1 MPFKDKEKWMK
12 EINQVGD
19 LTLEEPFGDV
29 LQVSLEIQLDEI
41 DKAIL
46 KIFHKYPG
54 RSYKVSQILS
64 ILSYQGI
71 RINYGQLARRLGFF
85 VDMTIIMKEKR
96 TNVFSYR
103 LSK

>member
-1 MPFKDKEKWMK
+1 MQ
-12 EINQVGD
+12 EIDQIG
-19 LTLEEPFGDV
+19 EMPFGDV
-29 LQVSLEIQLDEI
+29 IQVNLEVHLDEI

-71 RINYGQLARRLGFF
+71 RINYGQLARINKINSNKGETEENNE
-85 VDMTIIMKEKR
+85 VQ
-96 TNVFSYR
+96 
-103 LSK
+103 